1 MCNFFYHILLLVK
14 NKLIGHNDF
23 EDSYPEDSNNKFS
36 IYGFKN
42 DFKINYFIDDLTW
55 LSWDFPTQ
63 SGYRLSD
70 PNPNIG
76 TRIQSTSKFYVIFV
90 YYMLI

>member
-1 MCNFFYHILLLVK
+1 MQFFYDILLLVK

-42 DFKINYFIDDLTW
+42 DFKINYFIDDLN
-55 LSWDFPTQ
+55 LGIFQHRADI
-63 SGYRLSD
+63 GYPIRIQILEPVS
-70 PNPNIG
+70 NPNLD
-76 TRIQSTSKFYVIFV
+76 FMFFFV